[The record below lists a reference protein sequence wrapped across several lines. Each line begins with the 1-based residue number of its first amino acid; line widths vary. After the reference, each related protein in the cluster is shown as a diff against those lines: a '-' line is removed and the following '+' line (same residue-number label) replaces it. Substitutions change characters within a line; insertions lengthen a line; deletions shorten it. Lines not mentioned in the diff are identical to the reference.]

1 MSDAHVSRAQSG
13 AAALDAGMRR
23 YFPAASLSW
32 LWAADRT
39 SPWASA
45 HAVVGGLGV
54 TGYAAA
60 TALLGVGADVTVV
73 ADSEPSGPG
82 AERAGVIEAL
92 GGRVRTGPG
101 VTATLPAGTDL
112 VVISPGFAPTSP
124 LVRASLGG
132 VPVFTDLDLARR
144 LEDPEHRSAWLCV
157 TGSNGKTTTTGML
170 ASILQAA
177 GERVSA
183 VGNIGASPLDAILD
197 PDPPT
202 VLAVEVSA
210 QQLHYSA
217 GLGPQAAVVLNLAPD
232 HLEFF
237 GAMDLYVADK
247 GRIYDGTELACVYNV
262 DDPATERLVRDADVI
277 EGARAIG
284 FTLGIPSVSQL
295 GVVDGILVDR
305 AFIDDRFH
313 AAAELIHVDELPSR
327 APHVVANALAAS
339 ALARAH
345 GVATADVRAG
355 LRGFTLDRHRIEDV
369 GEVDGVRYV
378 NDSKATNPHA
388 ALASLN
394 AYDPIVWIAGGQAK
408 NLPFDDLVL
417 NVAGRL
423 RGVVL
428 LGADRAVI
436 ADALSRHAPQVPV
449 IDVPG
454 RDHEAMADVVAA
466 ARQLAH
472 PGDTVLLAPGCAS
485 YDMFTGYASRGDAFV
500 AAVRDQHGRV
510 APPHP

>member
-1 MSDAHVSRAQSG
+1 VAGRPLSLETIDP
-13 AAALDAGMRR
+13 GMRR
-23 YFPAASLSW
+23 YFPTTSLPW

-39 SPWASA
+39 SPWSSA
-45 HAVVGGLGV
+45 HAVVGGIGV

-60 TALLGVGADVTVV
+60 TALLGVGAEVTVV
-73 ADSEPSGPG
+73 ADSEPTGAA
-82 AERAGVIEAL
+82 AERAGVVEAL
-92 GGRVRTGPG
+92 GGRVRSGPG
-101 VTATLPAGTDL
+101 VTASIPPGTDL
-112 VVISPGFAPTSP
+112 VVISPGFLPTSP
-124 LVRASLGG
+124 LVQAAIAAG

-144 LEDPEHRSAWLCV
+144 LEDPGHRPAWLCI

-177 GERVSA
+177 GERAFA
-183 VGNIGASPLDAILD
+183 VGNIGASPLDAVLD
-197 PDPPT
+197 PEPPS

-210 QQLHYSA
+210 QQLHYSP
-217 GLGPQAAVVLNLAPD
+217 GLSPQAAVVLNLAPD

-237 GAMDLYVADK
+237 GGMGRYVADK
-247 GRIYDGTELACVYNV
+247 GRVYDGTELACVYNV
-262 DDPATERLVRDADVI
+262 DDPATERLVRDADVV

-295 GVVDGILVDR
+295 GVVDGVLADR
-305 AFIDDRFH
+305 AFIEDRYH
-313 AAAELIHVDELPSR
+313 SAVELLHVDDLPTS
-327 APHVVANALAAS
+327 APHVVANALAAA

-345 GVATADVRAG
+345 GVSTTAVRDG
-355 LRGFTLDRHRIEDV
+355 LRGFRLDRHRIEDV
-369 GEVDGVRYV
+369 GEFDGIRYV

-408 NLPFDDLVL
+408 NLTFDDLVTT
-417 NVAGRL
+417 VAGRL

-428 LGADRAVI
+428 LGTDRAVI
-436 ADALSRHAPQVPV
+436 ADALARHAPQVPV

-454 RDHEAMADVVAA
+454 RDHEAMTDVVAA
-466 ARQLAH
+466 ARRLAR

-485 YDMFTGYASRGDAFV
+485 YDMFSGYAGRGDAFV
-500 AAVRDQHGRV
+500 AAVRDQHGKR
-510 APPHP
+510 

>member
-1 MSDAHVSRAQSG
+1 MSAITPDP
-13 AAALDAGMRR
+13 GMRR
-23 YFPAASLSW
+23 YFPTTSLPW

-39 SPWASA
+39 SPWAWA
-45 HAVVGGLGV
+45 HALVGGLGV

-73 ADSEPSGPG
+73 ADSEPTGPA
-82 AERAGVIEAL
+82 AERAGIVEAL
-92 GGRVRTGPG
+92 GGQVRTGPG
-101 VTATLPAGTDL
+101 VTASIPPGTDL
-112 VVISPGFAPTSP
+112 VVISPGFLPSSP
-124 LVRASLGG
+124 LVHASVAAG

-144 LEDPEHRSAWLCV
+144 LEDPKHRPAWLCV

-177 GERVSA
+177 GERAFA
-183 VGNIGASPLDAILD
+183 VGNIGASPLDAVLD
-197 PDPPT
+197 PDPPD

-210 QQLHYSA
+210 QQLHYSP
-217 GLGPQAAVVLNLAPD
+217 GLSPQASVVLNLAPD

-237 GAMDLYVADK
+237 TTMDLYVADK
-247 GRIYDGTELACVYNV
+247 GRVYDGTGLACVYNV
-262 DDPATERLVRDADVI
+262 DDPATERLVRDADVV

-284 FTLGIPSVSQL
+284 FTLGIPSVGQL
-295 GVVDGILVDR
+295 GVVDGMLADR
-305 AFIDDRFH
+305 AFIDDRYH

-327 APHVVANALAAS
+327 APHVVANALAAA

-345 GVATADVRAG
+345 GVSTAAVRAG
-355 LRGFTLDRHRIEDV
+355 LRGFRLDRHRIEDI
-369 GEVDGVRYV
+369 GEFDGVRYV

-394 AYDPIVWIAGGQAK
+394 AYDPVVWIAGGQAK
-408 NLPFDDLVL
+408 NLTFDDLVGA
-417 NVAGRL
+417 VAGRL

-428 LGADRAVI
+428 LGTDRAVI
-436 ADALSRHAPQVPV
+436 ADALARHAPQVPV

-454 RDHEAMADVVAA
+454 RDHGAMTDVVAA
-466 ARQLAH
+466 ARRLAR

-485 YDMFTGYASRGDAFV
+485 YDMFSGYAGRGDAFV
-500 AAVRDQHGRV
+500 TAVRDQHGRV
-510 APPHP
+510 QPTRP